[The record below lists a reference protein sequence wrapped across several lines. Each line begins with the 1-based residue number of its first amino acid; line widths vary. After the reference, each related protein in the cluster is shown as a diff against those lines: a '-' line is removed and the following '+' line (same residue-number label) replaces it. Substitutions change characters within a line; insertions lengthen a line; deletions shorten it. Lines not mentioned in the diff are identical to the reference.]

1 MHVSWCE
8 ENGGG
13 GGGGTVVHQT
23 SLGADLP
30 PPPNTPLKYPR
41 IAKKYPYI
49 EDQFLE
55 PSNTQK
61 LPLKTPLGPALFAIT
76 WILGPALVFS
86 PHSED

>member
-30 PPPNTPLKYPR
+30 PPPNPPQKYPQ
-41 IAKKYPYI
+41 IANKSPYI
-49 EDQFLE
+49 EDQYLDLDHS
-55 PSNTQK
+55 PINSP
-61 LPLKTPLGPALFAIT
+61 PLFC
-76 WILGPALVFS
+76 F
-86 PHSED
+86 